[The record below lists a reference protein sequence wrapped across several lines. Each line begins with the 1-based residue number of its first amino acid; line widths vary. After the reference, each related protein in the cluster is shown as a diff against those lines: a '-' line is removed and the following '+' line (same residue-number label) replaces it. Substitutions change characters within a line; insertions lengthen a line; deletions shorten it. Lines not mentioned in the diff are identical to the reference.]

1 LHQHQIHDFN
11 LGIAA
16 SGLFWTAALPSDA
29 VAVNLGAGQARM
41 RAARLAVTDDFTLA
55 NALFGAGPP
64 PVPATVSFDV
74 SWSGAVKRFSVA
86 NHSDSKRY
94 CGRYAQVSSAII
106 DWSASETGFTF
117 TSAPGSSVTVFA
129 EVGRER
135 NGVFFG

>member
-1 LHQHQIHDFN
+1 LHQDQIHDFN

-41 RAARLAVTDDFTLA
+41 RAASLAVTDDFTLA
-55 NALFGAGPP
+55 NALFGTGPP
-64 PVPATVSFDV
+64 PVPATVSFAV
-74 SWSGAVKRFSVA
+74 SWSGVVKRFSVT
-86 NHSDSKRY
+86 NQSDGNRY
-94 CGRYAQVSSAII
+94 RGRYAQVSSATI

-117 TSAPGSSVTVFA
+117 TSAPGSSVTAFA